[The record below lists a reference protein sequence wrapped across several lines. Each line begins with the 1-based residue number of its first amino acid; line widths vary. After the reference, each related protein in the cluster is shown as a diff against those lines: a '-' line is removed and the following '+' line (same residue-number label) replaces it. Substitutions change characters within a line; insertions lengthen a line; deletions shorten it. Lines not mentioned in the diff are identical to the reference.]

1 MKLPLRHAR
10 EKSRGQ
16 AIVEFALILPI
27 LVLMLLL
34 AIDFGRVFFGWVA
47 LNNAARIAAS
57 EAGFHPDAWKAP
69 GNATLQA
76 SYRAEV
82 VADMNA
88 INCAPTSGG
97 SWTPA
102 QIPDPTFV
110 NNAAGSFS
118 SDPYE
123 VGDHANVTL
132 ACNFSFLTPLVGAIV
147 GQPML
152 IGASAE
158 FPVKGGQING
168 IPVQPPPPPP
178 PPPACSG
185 KITVPNMV
193 GQSVSAARTAWTT
206 AGFTGAFSP
215 AAGFDSET
223 VTGQTTNPASAPG
236 DCIVA
241 TATVTVTHQLQ
252 CTAPQLIG
260 LSASAGQI
268 PYVVAGFTGTYTI
281 DRPPMSD
288 YTIGSQSLVGGQ
300 VYVCSSNMTV
310 FH

>member
-1 MKLPLRHAR
+1 VKLPLRHAR

-132 ACNFSFLTPLVGAIV
+132 ACNFSFLTPLVGLIV
-147 GQPML
+147 GDPMT
-152 IGASAE
+152 IGASSE
-158 FPVKGGQING
+158 FPVKGGTING
-168 IPVQPPPPPP
+168 IVVQTASPAPTAPPC
-178 PPPACSG
+178 AN
-185 KITVPNMV
+185 KIVPNLV
-193 GQSVSAARTAWTT
+193 GQSIAAARTAWTA

-215 AAGFDSET
+215 AAGFDSDT
-223 VTGQTTNPASAPG
+223 VTGQTTSPASSPG
-236 DCIVA
+236 DCLVA
-241 TATVTVTHQLQ
+241 TATVSVAHQLQ

-260 LSASAGQI
+260 LSASAGQV
-268 PYVVAGFTGTYTI
+268 PYVVAGFSGTYTI
-281 DRPPMSD
+281 DRPPNSN